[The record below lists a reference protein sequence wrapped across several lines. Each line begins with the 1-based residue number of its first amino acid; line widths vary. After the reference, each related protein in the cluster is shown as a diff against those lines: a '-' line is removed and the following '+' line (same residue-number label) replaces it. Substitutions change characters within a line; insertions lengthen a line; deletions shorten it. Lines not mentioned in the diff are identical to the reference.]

1 MTNAKIC
8 LVMIVKNEEHVLPR
22 CLSALKPHIDA
33 WCIMDTGSEDKT
45 MDIIRETLGDLP
57 GKLVEEPFDSF
68 RYNRSKVMQIA
79 REELDVD
86 YLLMMDA
93 DDTFTAEKDFHWP
106 ENMTHGC
113 YSIKHIM
120 HSTSWSRPAV
130 TKASL
135 PWRYEGA
142 AHEVQVCDEKFTR
155 GGELKNV
162 TVVCGSDGHRRQT
175 EGQAKYDRIAKILE
189 KEYEKDKTNTRTVF
203 YLAQSYRDAGHFEMA
218 IKFYR
223 MRSGMGGFD
232 EEVWYSMYQIAVLTE
247 KLGVGFEIA
256 REAYLQA
263 YLARPSR
270 AETLWRLARLHRL
283 NRQNHMATIY
293 ALAGVHTKRPK
304 DRLFVD
310 EWAYTW
316 RCQDELCV
324 NSQKIG
330 LMEQA
335 KESALKVL
343 KRPEVMHRNR
353 IRTEDNLT
361 WSSRVVTARKP
372 GAEDEVMVVLS
383 THKGNKKQLRD
394 AVESIIAQ
402 TYQIWRLLIISD
414 GDETPPWD
422 ALEGIEDPRIS
433 MIHLPEN
440 NGQFPIYDAVLQFTK
455 SPLFAIQDDDD
466 ISKPTRL
473 GLLAD
478 KMRRMNADVV
488 FSDIESEGKDGEYH
502 IQSCHPEWLA
512 EYPNDIVHVGS
523 HVGLWKAES
532 LRRLGGY
539 YGGFDLGADTMV
551 VGLMAQLG
559 RAAYLHEALY
569 RARRISEDSMTR
581 KKETHIYNRG
591 HVWKEIRSLWNEIK
605 ESPHPI
611 AAARQLM
618 HERAKEKKDIG
629 LIAELIRNQCGF

>member
-1 MTNAKIC
+1 MTKPKIC
-8 LVMIVKNEEHVLPR
+8 LVMIVKNEEHVISR
-22 CLSALKPHIDA
+22 CLEALKPHIDA

-45 MDIIRETLGDLP
+45 MELIHKILGNIP
-57 GKLVEEPFDSF
+57 GKLLEEPFDSF

-79 REELDVD
+79 REEFDAD

-93 DDTFTAEKDFHWP
+93 DDTFIAEKDFKWP
-106 ENMTHGC
+106 DNLNHGC
-113 YSIKHIM
+113 YYIKHFL
-120 HSTSWSRPAV
+120 HSTSFSRPAL

-142 AHEVQVCDEKFTR
+142 AHEYQTCDEKFTR
-155 GGELKNV
+155 GHELENV
-162 TVVCGSDGHRRQT
+162 KVVCGTDGHRRKT
-175 EGQAKYDRIAKILE
+175 EGQAKYDRIAKILQ
-189 KEYEKDKTNTRTVF
+189 KEYEKDKTNPRTVF

-223 MRSGMGGFD
+223 IRSGMGGYD

-247 KLGVGFEIA
+247 TLGVGFEIT

-263 YLARPSR
+263 YLTRPSR
-270 AETLWRLARLHRL
+270 AEPLWRLARLHRL

-293 ALAGVHTKRPK
+293 ALAGVSTKRPN

-310 EWAYTW
+310 EWSYTW

-335 KESALKVL
+335 KDAALKVL
-343 KRPEVMHRNR
+343 ARPEVMYRNR
-353 IRTEDNLT
+353 TRTEDNLT
-361 WSSRVVTARKP
+361 WSSRIITGRKP
-372 GAEDEVMVVLS
+372 EAEDEIMVVLS
-383 THKGNKKQLRD
+383 THNGDKAQIRES
-394 AVESIIAQ
+394 VESIIAQ
-402 TYQIWRLLIISD
+402 TYEIWRLLIISD

-422 ALEGIEDPRIS
+422 ALKGIEDPRIS

-440 NGQFPIYDAVLQFTK
+440 NGQFPIYDAVLRFTK

-488 FSDIESEGKDGEYH
+488 FSDIESENKDGEYC
-502 IQSCHPEWLA
+502 IQPCHPEWLA
-512 EYPNDIVHVGS
+512 ERPNDIIHVGS
-523 HVGLWKAES
+523 HVGLWKTES

-559 RAAYLHEALY
+559 RASYLHEALY
-569 RARRISEDSMTR
+569 RARRTSDNSMTR
-581 KKETHIYNRG
+581 KKETHIHNRE
-591 HVWKEIRSLWNEIK
+591 HVWADIRSLWKKVQQSSN
-605 ESPHPI
+605 PV
-611 AAARQLM
+611 ATARQLM
-618 HERAKEKKDIG
+618 HERAREKKDIG
-629 LIAELIRNQCGF
+629 LIAELIRNQCKF